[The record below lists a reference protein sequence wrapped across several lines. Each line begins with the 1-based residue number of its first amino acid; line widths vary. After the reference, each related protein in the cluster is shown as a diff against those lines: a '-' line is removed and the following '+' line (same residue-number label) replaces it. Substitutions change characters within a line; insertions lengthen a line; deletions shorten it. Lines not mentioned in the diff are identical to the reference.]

1 MWNKRMYTEKDFYKY
16 LAKRMGLE
24 NMSDN
29 FLNHNYMEFLLA
41 DGLINKDDYANFRN
55 GVNFYYDE
63 EDLKLDDNKF
73 YEKNY
78 SDKLKKV
85 FERVVK
91 TKFYAEK
98 DFVKY
103 FKG

>member
-1 MWNKRMYTEKDFYKY
+1 M
-16 LAKRMGLE
+16 
-24 NMSDN
+24 
-29 FLNHNYMEFLLA
+29 
-41 DGLINKDDYANFRN
+41 
-55 GVNFYYDE
+55 NFYYDE